1 MKDNGMTPLIKQA
14 MQDHHV
20 VVLVGATGAGKSVA
34 AYQALDLP
42 IEWDALGRL
51 QESPTPLITEN
62 NVILTDVMGE
72 PNALSIDYLQRHG
85 ATPDTFKIMICAQ
98 VQEEAQ
104 PLLEFLRSLGYD
116 RWIMIHIASWKT
128 RAAMSHDQAKRM
140 LDNCTT
146 PLFPQT

>member
-1 MKDNGMTPLIKQA
+1 MKDNRMTPLIKQA

-20 VVLVGATGAGKSVA
+20 VVLVGAPGAGKSVA
-34 AYQALDLP
+34 AYQVLDLP

-72 PNALSIDYLQRHG
+72 PYALNIDYLQRHG
-85 ATPDTFKIMICAQ
+85 ATPGTFKIMICAQ
-98 VQEEAQ
+98 VLEEAQ
-104 PLLEFLRSLGYD
+104 PLLDCLRSLGYH
-116 RWIMIHIASWKT
+116 RCLMIHIASWKT
-128 RAAMSHDQAKRM
+128 GEAMSRNRVKRI

-146 PLFPQT
+146 TLFPQP